1 MDLHGKDETKAKQG
15 APIRQ
20 IEHNPNEHM
29 KFPNYG
35 ERKWAEGKFGERP
48 SPGNLFA
55 FLLPIAAVAVAMFLW
70 RGY

>member
-1 MDLHGKDETKAKQG
+1 MKQ
-15 APIRQ
+15 ID
-20 IEHNPNEHM
+20 HDPNNR
-29 KFPNYG
+29 KFPDYG